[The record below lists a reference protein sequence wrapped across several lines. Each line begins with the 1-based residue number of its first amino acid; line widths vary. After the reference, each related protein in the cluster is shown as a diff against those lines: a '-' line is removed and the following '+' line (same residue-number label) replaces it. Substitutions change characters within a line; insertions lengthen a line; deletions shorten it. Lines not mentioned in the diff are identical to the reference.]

1 MRRLAAAALILLLSI
16 AAHGS
21 PRIVVLGDSVAHGL
35 GEFMQTA
42 NLGINGARTAN
53 VLALLRRQDAQ
64 SVIRSA
70 SAIVLS
76 IGGNDLYGDSTARLW
91 TTLWPSHAMSR
102 TLDRVESIVS
112 RIHRLNPAARL
123 CLLGLYDPYRNRA
136 LDTQVALWD
145 SRLIARFANDHAV
158 QVLRIADLFVWRDR
172 LSPADRFHPSAE
184 GYALIAAR
192 VWAVITP

>member
-1 MRRLAAAALILLLSI
+1 MAASFLLLAI
-16 AAHGS
+16 VAHGS
-21 PRIVVLGDSVAHGL
+21 PRIVVLGDSVGRGL
-35 GEFMQTA
+35 GAFMQTA

-53 VLALLRRQDAQ
+53 VLALLKRAEAQ
-64 SVIRSA
+64 SAIRSA

-76 IGGNDLYGDSTARLW
+76 IGGNDLYGDSAARLW
-91 TTLWPSHAMSR
+91 TTIWPSHAMNR
-102 TLDRVESIVS
+102 TLDRIESIVA
-112 RIHRLNPAARL
+112 RLHRLNPTARL
-123 CLLGLYDPYRNRA
+123 CLIGLYDPYRNRS

-184 GYALIAAR
+184 AYALIAAR
-192 VWAVITP
+192 VWAVVTP